1 MGQGQRTKGF
11 LCFGEQGWSG
21 PSVGALRGVAWRG
34 ALGAGGGGMKGS
46 VGALRR
52 AARGGELARKR
63 RGEQG
68 GCEVEAEG
76 EEALLWVRVIRNVHY
91 DQWG

>member
-1 MGQGQRTKGF
+1 
-11 LCFGEQGWSG
+11 
-21 PSVGALRGVAWRG
+21 
-34 ALGAGGGGMKGS
+34 MKGS